1 MWIII
6 CATEYFKD
14 LKIRPQ
20 FTMLVAFGLN
30 QLCNNIESGG
40 ASPV

>member
-6 CATEYFKD
+6 CATEDFKD

-20 FTMLVAFGLN
+20 FLICVAFGSS
-30 QLCNNIESGG
+30 QLCNNIQSGG
-40 ASPV
+40 ASAV